1 MCCAVVSVL
10 LSEVQ
15 VSATS
20 PQYRAAQD
28 LGCVEIAGKEFKAGC
43 VKKTREKER
52 AAEDRVGWREGG
64 MDRGEEGLRREG
76 MLRGWAGGVL
86 ERTKK
91 MKITHLEQSLLNYST
106 HILPP
111 LGYVGVELVQIGG
124 ER

>member
-20 PQYRAAQD
+20 PQYRAVQD

-64 MDRGEEGLRREG
+64 MDRGEEGLRG
-76 MLRGWAGGVL
+76 GGHAAGVGWGGAGKDK
-86 ERTKK
+86 ENEN
-91 MKITHLEQSLLNYST
+91 HSLGAEPS
-106 HILPP
+106 
-111 LGYVGVELVQIGG
+111 
-124 ER
+124 